1 MTCRAQG
8 RAKDIAAAVDNTP
21 IFPAPQTVTNAGVG
35 GCVFAATDYIAAL
48 FSTVTGA
55 DDVDSELWYAA
66 IQAA

>member
-1 MTCRAQG
+1 
-8 RAKDIAAAVDNTP
+8 
-21 IFPAPQTVTNAGVG
+21 VG